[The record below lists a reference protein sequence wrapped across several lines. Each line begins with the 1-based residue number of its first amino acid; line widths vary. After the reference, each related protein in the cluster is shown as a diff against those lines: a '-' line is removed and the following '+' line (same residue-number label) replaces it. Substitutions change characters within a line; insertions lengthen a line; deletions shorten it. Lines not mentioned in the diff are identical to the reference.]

1 MVRLHARRSFPGSE
15 YIPAIL
21 GTIVFLYGGLVFVR
35 GAQRELADRKPGMMT
50 LISMAIVVAF
60 VISWIG
66 TLGLLEVEVWWELST
81 LIVIMLLG
89 HWLEMRSI
97 AQAQGALKAL
107 AELLPDTAER
117 VTDSR
122 DGGGPARRRSPST
135 TSSSSAP
142 VPACPWTA
150 SSSRARADV
159 DESMITGESVPVPK
173 SAGRRGRGRDGGG
186 RWQPARAGHR
196 HR

>member
-1 MVRLHARRSFPGSE
+1 MAMFRDKFWLSLLLTIPVLIWSPDIEEWFGYTAPTFPGSE
-15 YIPAIL
+15 YLPAIL

-35 GAQRELADRKPGMMT
+35 GAQRELADRQPGMMT

-97 AQAQGALKAL
+97 AQAQGALQGARG
-107 AELLPDTAER
+107 AAPRHRRAR
-117 VTDSR
+117 HRRR
-122 DGGGPARRRSPST
+122 DRGGPARRPGAWT
-135 TSSSSAP
+135 TSCSSGPA
-142 VPACPWTA
+142 PACPSTA
-150 SSSRARADV
+150 SSSMARPM
-159 DESMITGESVPVPK
+159 STS
-173 SAGRRGRGRDGGG
+173 R
-186 RWQPARAGHR
+186 
-196 HR
+196 